1 MMEASIGIAVFL
13 EDSDSYDKA
22 MNIFLKRVP
31 EYVYL
36 LSDGSG
42 PVLPPGDSLSFWNGM
57 QAGYFDADGI
67 AQETCLYLL
76 FSLKYTYMLI

>member
-13 EDSDSYDKA
+13 EDSDSYNTA
-22 MNIFLKRVP
+22 MNIFRKRVP

-42 PVLPPGDSLSFWNGM
+42 PTLPPGGTITHYWNGM

-67 AQETCLYLL
+67 AQETC
-76 FSLKYTYMLI
+76 S

>member
-36 LSDGSG
+36 QSDGSG
-42 PVLPPGDSLSFWNGM
+42 PVLEAGATIASYWNGM
-57 QAGYFDADGI
+57 QIGYFNANGI
-67 AQETCLYLL
+67 AQETCA
-76 FSLKYTYMLI
+76 